1 MSVANRYEYGFGED
15 AYETVNPAN
24 PSERI
29 GRYAIMG
36 SDELGAAIERAN
48 AAQREW
54 ARVPGLERSQRLG
67 AFIDAVEARAD
78 ELATAAN
85 IWLTASC

>member
-1 MSVANRYEYGFGED
+1 MSVASRFECGSGEN

-24 PSERI
+24 PQEKV

-36 SDELGAAIERAN
+36 SDELGTVIERAN

-54 ARVPGLERSQRLG
+54 ARVRAGTLAAPERLHRRG
-67 AFIDAVEARAD
+67 
-78 ELATAAN
+78 
-85 IWLTASC
+85 